1 MAEWSRGPHPQS
13 PPRSRQ
19 QTDLLSK
26 QQTELGLARQVK
38 TKPGKQLGKGLAQA
52 HLREYYLLEDV
63 DELSVASWAT
73 TA

>member
-1 MAEWSRGPHPQS
+1 MSKKAIYSRRLTTEWSRGPHPQS

-38 TKPGKQLGKGLAQA
+38 TKPGKQLGKG
-52 HLREYYLLEDV
+52 
-63 DELSVASWAT
+63 
-73 TA
+73 